1 MGRRTKEAL
10 GRDDE
15 LPGYSQLRQFVD
27 AVTFLEARAK
37 EGAAA
42 NLKQVAGAIGVGVS
56 TLSGTIKDLEA
67 RYERS
72 LFRIGRETAVTPEG
86 RALYSWASPLVNRFR
101 MMARWPIQERAK
113 LVVATQPELARTLL
127 PVVVGR
133 FFEAIAAGAADG
145 ELGGVEIDLRETEPD
160 GLVARIVGGDAEL
173 AVGEYRPRRATAECE
188 CFILRDHVPYRVA
201 VNVRHPRLGLPRFGL
216 PVDHEIVE
224 DVDGALNIPPGGP
237 PCWMDLA
244 EIGQDPYCVLRS
256 DLDGALSDLWRV
268 DPGLRSHRIV
278 VDSVEAALGL
288 LHTIPGLVGIVPDHR
303 WVPMMGFERIGEA
316 VAGFKRI
323 GGDYLIRYRLRAPH
337 AKGTP
342 IAERPIVLWRHR
354 RQALSRHGSAFCDA
368 ILSLAREHDDYLATL
383 G

>member
-1 MGRRTKEAL
+1 MGRRTKESL

-15 LPGYSQLRQFVD
+15 LPGFSQLRQFVD
-27 AVTFLEARAK
+27 AVAFLEARAK

-56 TLSGTIKDLEA
+56 TLSGTIKDLQA
-67 RYERS
+67 RYERN
-72 LFRIGRETAVTPEG
+72 LFRIGRETVVTPEG
-86 RALYSWASPLVNRFR
+86 RALYSWVSPLVNRYR
-101 MMARWPIQERAK
+101 MMDRWPIQERAK
-113 LVVATQPELARTLL
+113 LVVATQPELARALL
-127 PVVVGR
+127 PEAVGR
-133 FFEAIAAGAADG
+133 FFEAVAADTVDG
-145 ELGGVEIDLRETEPD
+145 ELGGVEIDLRETGPD
-160 GLVARIVGGDAEL
+160 GLVAAIVAGDAEL
-173 AVGEYRPRRATAECE
+173 AIGEYRPRRATAECE
-188 CFILRDHVPYRVA
+188 ALILRDHVPYA
-201 VNVRHPRLGLPRFGL
+201 VVVNARHPRLGLPQFGL
-216 PVDHEIVE
+216 PADHEIVA
-224 DVDGALNIPPGGP
+224 DASGGLNILPGG

-303 WVPMMGFERIGEA
+303 WVPMTGFERIGEA
-316 VAGFKRI
+316 VAGFERI

-337 AKGTP
+337 LKGT
-342 IAERPIVLWRHR
+342 PIVLWRHR

-368 ILSLAREHDDYLATL
+368 ILSLAREHDDHLATL